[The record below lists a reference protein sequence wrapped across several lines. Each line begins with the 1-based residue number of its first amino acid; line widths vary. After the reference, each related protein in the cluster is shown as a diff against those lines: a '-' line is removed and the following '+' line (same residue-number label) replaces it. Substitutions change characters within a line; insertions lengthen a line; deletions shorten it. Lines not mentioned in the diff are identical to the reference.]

1 MLKKKLG
8 IESIEADR
16 NIRINLR
23 HYYKIPSTLIIPDGV
38 EKIGYRAFSECPR
51 IKKVEISGSVKN
63 IGGCAFGG
71 CRKLKKVEIPKS
83 VDYIGVSAFAGCG
96 KAEIIIEN
104 TEEGIEIEPYAFFEC
119 KNVEYVKEK
128 TRNRSNREKL
138 GGDL

>member
-8 IESIEADR
+8 IESIETDR

-38 EKIGYRAFSECPR
+38 EIIGYRAFSEC
-51 IKKVEISGSVKN
+51 KSLEKVEIPGSVKR
-63 IGGCAFGG
+63 IRGCAFGG
-71 CRKLKKVEIPKS
+71 CRKLKKVVIPGS
-83 VDYIGVSAFAGCG
+83 VEYIEVSAFAGCG
-96 KAEIIIEN
+96 RLEIIIEN

-138 GGDL
+138 VGDL